1 MTTEKSH
8 LFDNPRN
15 VQRLLRGFYAICA
28 ALLVGDW
35 IIHRH
40 VSHSWEGLFGF
51 YALFG
56 FVACVVLVL
65 IATQMRKGLMRDEDY
80 YDDVD

>member
-1 MTTEKSH
+1 MATEKTH

-15 VQRLLRGFYAICA
+15 VQRLLRGFYAICV

-40 VSHSWEGLFGF
+40 VSHPWEGLFGF

-65 IATQMRKGLMRDEDY
+65 IATRMRKGLMRDEDY